1 PRAVFEEREGVRQ
14 IMLAGASARAMG
26 INPGMSVNAA
36 LALLPALGLDAR
48 DPAREERVLEA
59 LAAWAECFTSTVS
72 LEPPGLLLE
81 IAGSLRL
88 FGGLDSLWRRIED
101 DLERRGFGASMA
113 LAPTPL
119 ASLWLARSGRNV
131 RIEDMTHLT
140 GAVAS
145 LPLGCL
151 AGPEDAQESLSG
163 MGLTCIGDCL
173 RLPRQGFAKRFGA
186 SSLLQLDRALGRLP
200 DPRASYRAP
209 ERFHREFELNEE
221 QHDSELLLEVCRRL
235 LGELER
241 FLINRQQAV
250 QQLRFSFFHLRSKA
264 THLTLKRRQAG
275 GGLGHWSRL
284 LALRFENMTLPAPVI
299 AVRLA
304 AAEGEPLQGM
314 TASLPFDGQ
323 PDRPAGAAAPVAQ
336 LVERLGARLGDD
348 AIQGVALADTHRPQ
362 YAWQVAEPVGDRTRR
377 PAAPAPS
384 DEYQPQWRSGPG
396 RADRLLLKRPLWML
410 PEPVRLEAR
419 DEAPLHEGPL
429 TLLRGP
435 ERIETGWWDEHGI
448 ARDYFVAANPKGVH
462 LWIYRDRSAKG
473 GWFLHGMF
481 G

>member
-1 PRAVFEEREGVRQ
+1 
-14 IMLAGASARAMG
+14 
-26 INPGMSVNAA
+26 
-36 LALLPALGLDAR
+36 
-48 DPAREERVLEA
+48 
-59 LAAWAECFTSTVS
+59 
-72 LEPPGLLLE
+72 
-81 IAGSLRL
+81 
-88 FGGLDSLWRRIED
+88 
-101 DLERRGFGASMA
+101 
-113 LAPTPL
+113 
-119 ASLWLARSGRNV
+119 
-131 RIEDMTHLT
+131 
-140 GAVAS
+140 
-145 LPLGCL
+145 
-151 AGPEDAQESLSG
+151 
-163 MGLTCIGDCL
+163 
-173 RLPRQGFAKRFGA
+173 
-186 SSLLQLDRALGRLP
+186 
-200 DPRASYRAP
+200 
-209 ERFHREFELNEE
+209 
-221 QHDSELLLEVCRRL
+221 
-235 LGELER
+235 
-241 FLINRQQAV
+241 
-250 QQLRFSFFHLRSKA
+250 
-264 THLTLKRRQAG
+264 
-275 GGLGHWSRL
+275 
-284 LALRFENMTLPAPVI
+284 
-299 AVRLA
+299 
-304 AAEGEPLQGM
+304 M